1 MSEDFCSGFIS
12 LIGRPN
18 AGKSTLLNHL
28 IGQKIAITS
37 DKPQTTRNKIAGV
50 LTKEKWQMVF
60 LDTPG
65 IHKPNDRLGDEMVR
79 AALNTLGEVDVVYLL
94 VDATVPYGGGDAFLL
109 EKLKKVGT
117 PVFLLL
123 NKIDRLRK
131 TDLLPLIDFYQGKMA
146 WQEIIPVSALQG
158 DNIAALL
165 DATVPFLPAGPC
177 YYPEDAVTDQPER
190 MIIGELIREKVIQA
204 TREEIP
210 HSVAV
215 DVELIEKRP
224 NDLLYI
230 GAAIYTERDSQKGIL
245 IGKRGEMLK
254 AIGSSARSEIEKLM
268 GNKIFL
274 ELWVKVRENWRNTE
288 KHLRNWGYGNER

>member
-109 EKLKKVGT
+109 EKLKKVET

-215 DVELIEKRP
+215 DVELIEKRS

-254 AIGSSARSEIEKLM
+254 AIGSSARSEIEKLT